1 MMPRLLCFFGCLGMV
16 VENNAGPKL
25 GMHDDNTDF
34 QDSATFQMH
43 ASDSGFIHNNQ
54 VLWKCSGYDM
64 DVSSNIV
71 FENNNFTSTN
81 AGILPHGN
89 SVSFYDYQ
97 NFPTSANW
105 SFSHNYLARPPH
117 NDPHNW
123 AFHETFTGDGS
134 GGFGAGPVEHVSAHG
149 SSSRH

>member
-1 MMPRLLCFFGCLGMV
+1 
-16 VENNAGPKL
+16 
-25 GMHDDNTDF
+25 MHDANTDF

-43 ASDSGFIHNNQ
+43 ASDAGFIHNNQ

-105 SFSHNYLARPPH
+105 SFSHNYLARPR
-117 NDPHNW
+117 
-123 AFHETFTGDGS
+123 TTILTTGHFMRLSPGMALADS
-134 GGFGAGPVEHVSAHG
+134 VLD
-149 SSSRH
+149 RWNT

>member
-1 MMPRLLCFFGCLGMV
+1 
-16 VENNAGPKL
+16 
-25 GMHDDNTDF
+25 
-34 QDSATFQMH
+34 MH
-43 ASDSGFIHNNQ
+43 ASDAGFIHNNQ

-149 SSSRH
+149 SSSWH

>member
-1 MMPRLLCFFGCLGMV
+1 
-16 VENNAGPKL
+16 
-25 GMHDDNTDF
+25 MHDANTDF

-97 NFPTSANW
+97 NVPTSANW

-149 SSSRH
+149 SNSWH